1 MAETNLP
8 VLTRL
13 LDEQLAGSVRTP
25 LPAYTPRRTF
35 GRVRLPGKATAIVG
49 MRRSL
54 RSGDRRPRASGARRR
69 GALFPEARK
78 RLLTLTRDGL
88 PAEAPAD
95 VEVQS
100 ACEWL
105 LAPPAPSW
113 PGRFSLP
120 PPPGNGRSAPCTMRN
135 THEKSTEGY
144 DDSARG
150 STLSG
155 PRTMR
160 RSSQARSPQA
170 QERTSMDATPESM
183 AAARPG
189 PLRAQRRGY
198 PRPRRAAPAAQPAGS
213 DGDPEGRPAG
223 RRGARSRDARLLP
236 PVQGGRMGALPP
248 DGHRLGGERVP
259 AALLRAR
266 VGGGGREGA
275 GRAGAGGAGRRGF
288 AWDRRVLGTRAS
300 RLHGGDGPPGNA
312 GVPPASGRRPA
323 SPGNGPSLRETG
335 VSPASVDW
343 RSAAGGTLHCK
354 AGGTLAFPGSP
365 HPQGSADPGKD
376 RK

>member
-13 LDEQLAGSVRTP
+13 LGEQLAGSVRTP

-189 PLRAQRRGY
+189 PLRAQRRGD
-198 PRPRRAAPAAQPAGS
+198 PRSRRAAPAAQPAGS
-213 DGDPEGRPAG
+213 DGYPEGRPVR

-248 DGHRLGGERVP
+248 DGHRLVGERVP

-266 VGGGGREGA
+266 VGGGRERA
-275 GRAGAGGAGRRGF
+275 AADAGASPGIGVSWERGRPGASESTAPWERGR
-288 AWDRRVLGTRAS
+288 
-300 RLHGGDGPPGNA
+300 
-312 GVPPASGRRPA
+312 PACIGSEAA
-323 SPGNGPSLRETG
+323 SPGNGPSPRETG

-343 RSAAGGTLHCK
+343 RSAAGGTLHCR
-354 AGGTLAFPGSP
+354 AGGTPAFPGSP